1 MIIEVYKVIY
11 LRISNGLGNQMF
23 QYAFGRQI
31 QEIYHMP
38 LVLETFRYH
47 DFVEV
52 LRPLRTEEK
61 RYFLLN
67 RLSIPFGNVAEG
79 GYGCIVA
86 KGLQNA
92 IITGR
97 SFVKRHWAEKIRKIP
112 QTGADGYARMI
123 KLGMYATNDI
133 VSYYPFERT
142 NAKHIILHGWFMS
155 EKYFH
160 DIAPTIKQELRVKEV
175 SSDAVRR
182 LAAQML
188 QENSVCVHVRRGDYI
203 GHSRFDVC
211 TEDYFRRAVEYVRER
226 VAHPV
231 FYVFSNNPAELDWI
245 KENYAFLEGA
255 HFVKEGVDELDDL
268 YLMYHC
274 RHHIISNSTFSW
286 WGSYLKLQ
294 EGMTICPERWLNDD
308 MQQDILLEDWI
319 PLPV

>member
-1 MIIEVYKVIY
+1 MIVVGI
-11 LRISNGLGNQMF
+11 NGGLGNQMF
-23 QYAFGRQI
+23 QYAFGRQL
-31 QEIYHMP
+31 QEVYHVP
-38 LVLETFRYH
+38 LVLDTFRYSGLL
-47 DFVEV
+47 EMI
-52 LRPLRTEEK
+52 RKSPTEQK
-61 RYFLLN
+61 RRMNLQRFH
-67 RLSIPFGNVAEG
+67 IPFSDGRDLRIATGAENAAL
-79 GYGCIVA
+79 YLFSMLRMQWAA
-86 KGLQNA
+86 KVL
-92 IITGR
+92 
-97 SFVKRHWAEKIRKIP
+97 KIP
-112 QTGADGYARMI
+112 QNGAKGYAQMI
-123 KLGMYATNDI
+123 KRGLYATRDMI
-133 VSYYPFERT
+133 SFYPFERT
-142 NAKHIILHGWFMS
+142 EAKRIVVRGWFQS

-160 DIAPTIKQELRVKEV
+160 DIAPTIKRELRVREV

-203 GHSRFDVC
+203 GYNRFDVC

-245 KENYAFLEGA
+245 REHYVFLEGA
-255 HFVKEGVDELDDL
+255 HFVREGVDELDDL